1 MSRVAA
7 NGRLVQRRL
16 RIWRADSLHYRYLWP
31 DIERSIAAAR
41 SRVGAASPLVL
52 DVGCGN
58 RPYRDLF
65 EGCRYIGTDYFT
77 EDTRPDAIMD
87 ATRLALGDD
96 RFDIVFCTQVIEHVP
111 DPAALVAETHRV
123 LRPGGWL
130 VLTGP
135 FWWPH
140 HEEPHDFH
148 RFTRYGFANLL
159 RRAGY
164 AEFEITPEGG
174 DWAQVFLAVN
184 LRLPGKALAPLR
196 LAANLAGVAMDRLRP
211 SYSSPS
217 GWTVM
222 ARKAAG

>member
-1 MSRVAA
+1 MGRVVA
-7 NGRLVQRRL
+7 NGRLVERRL
-16 RIWRADSLHYRYLWP
+16 RIWRADYLHYRYLWP

-41 SRVGAASPLVL
+41 SRVAVPSPLVL

-65 EGCRYIGTDYFT
+65 EGCRYVGVDYFT

-87 ATRLALGDD
+87 ATRLALAGD

-111 DPAALVAETHRV
+111 DPADLVAETYRV
-123 LRPGGWL
+123 LKPGGCL

-140 HEEPHDFH
+140 HEEPHDFQ

-164 AEFEITPEGG
+164 EEFEITPEGG

-184 LRLPGKALAPLR
+184 LRLPGRALAPLR

-217 GWTVM
+217 GWTVI
-222 ARKAAG
+222 AHK